1 MENFKMKNRNIEI
14 IENHVY
20 LVNKLKELKNQIKI
34 YESQA
39 EKLKKQLVDH
49 YLVNNDKLCDENGL
63 IICTYK
69 TSIREFFQ
77 ANVFKKDEPILYNKY
92 LDLKEIKTFLIK

>member
-1 MENFKMKNRNIEI
+1 MENLTMKNRNLEI
-14 IENHVY
+14 IKNHIN
-20 LVNKLKELKNQIKI
+20 LVNKLKELKNEIKI

-39 EKLKKQLVDH
+39 EKLKKQLIDH
-49 YLVNNDKLCDENGL
+49 YLVNNEELCDANGL

-69 TSIREFFQ
+69 ASIREFFQ
-77 ANVFKKDEPILYNKY
+77 TSVFKKDEPILYNKY